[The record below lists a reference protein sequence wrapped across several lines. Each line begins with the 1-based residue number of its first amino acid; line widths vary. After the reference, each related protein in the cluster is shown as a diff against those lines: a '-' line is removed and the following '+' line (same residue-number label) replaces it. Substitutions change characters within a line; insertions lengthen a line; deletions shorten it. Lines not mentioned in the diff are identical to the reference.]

1 MDEGGC
7 RARGRGRSNGGE
19 SQSPAG
25 TGRPQVRAHGL
36 LNAHLGSSAVL
47 REGTSVG
54 GPDLVP
60 GCHPNS
66 KACPLLLLTTTPLQP
81 QPQLQPLRPPEP
93 QWSWGSF
100 PKLVLNSSG

>member
-1 MDEGGC
+1 MRGAAGPEAEAGATVGKVRVPLAQADPRCGLT
-7 RARGRGRSNGGE
+7 ATSTLTWALLQSWGRGPVS
-19 SQSPAG
+19 
-25 TGRPQVRAHGL
+25 
-36 LNAHLGSSAVL
+36 
-47 REGTSVG
+47 G

-81 QPQLQPLRPPEP
+81 QPQLQPLHPPEP
-93 QWSWGSF
+93 QWSWGSL